1 MGADQ
6 PFAAP
11 SAAVSVVPG
20 TVFHARLRPHPH
32 RFSYR
37 VAPVLIDLNRLQEAD
52 GAARLFSVNRFN
64 LVSFHER
71 DHGPCDGTPLRA
83 HVEAQLAA
91 RGVAGPLGRI
101 LLLAYPRCLSVVFN
115 PLAIY
120 YAFDR
125 QERLAGVI
133 YEVRNTFGE
142 RHSYVLPVTPG
153 TITPAGVR
161 QSARKAFYVSPFIAM
176 DGTYDFR
183 LGIDAGGLRLRIL
196 ESDRQG
202 PLLATGF
209 TGRPRDLTSFTALAA
224 FGLVPLMTLK
234 VVAGIHWEALR
245 LWLKG
250 LKPLPRPIVAS
261 ATSKVAAPPVRA

>member
-1 MGADQ
+1 
-6 PFAAP
+6 
-11 SAAVSVVPG
+11 
-20 TVFHARLRPHPH
+20 
-32 RFSYR
+32 
-37 VAPVLIDLNRLQEAD
+37 
-52 GAARLFSVNRFN
+52 VNRFN

-101 LLLAYPRCLSVVFN
+101 LLLAYPRCLNVVFN

-142 RHSYVLPVTPG
+142 RHSYVLPVTPAPSLRRASG
-153 TITPAGVR
+153 RAPARRSTFRPSSPWTALTISAWHQRGGPA
-161 QSARKAFYVSPFIAM
+161 
-176 DGTYDFR
+176 
-183 LGIDAGGLRLRIL
+183 LRIL
-196 ESDRQG
+196 ESDREG
-202 PLLATGF
+202 PLLSTGF

-234 VVAGIHWEALR
+234 VVAGIHWEALQ

-261 ATSKVAAPPVRA
+261 ATSKAAAPPVRA